1 VGAGYCPF
9 FMATRK
15 SAADAELQKAEKE
28 YHQLH
33 PLASQGN
40 DVAPVTRGELR
51 IILEDLLTKL
61 ASGTPIKL
69 QKDEK
74 AIRDLQLAA
83 SKLELNTE
91 KLAEADL
98 KAETEHAQFA
108 LAISQLTARID
119 ALEGKSAAPATPVK
133 TAQLNKQGWEQFM
146 GLGRKGMFAYAKS
159 QNIDVQG
166 FKPDGDDDRAL
177 AEYLAINENMIRH

>member
-1 VGAGYCPF
+1 
-9 FMATRK
+9 MATRK
-15 SAADAELQKAEKE
+15 SAAAADAELQKAEKE

-98 KAETEHAQFA
+98 KAETEHAQLA
-108 LAISQLTARID
+108 LAISQLTDRIV
-119 ALEGKSAAPATPVK
+119 ALEGGSAAPAAPAASAK
-133 TAQLNKQGWEQFM
+133 APQLNRQGWEQFM
-146 GLGRKGMFAYAKS
+146 ALGRKGMFAYAKS

-177 AEYLAINENMIRH
+177 AEYLAINENLIRH

>member
-1 VGAGYCPF
+1 
-9 FMATRK
+9 MATK
-15 SAADAELQKAEKE
+15 KTDNAELELEKAEKQ

-51 IILEDLLTKL
+51 IILEDMIGKL

-98 KAETEHAQFA
+98 KAETEHAQLA
-108 LAISQLTARID
+108 LAISQLTDRIV
-119 ALEGKSAAPATPVK
+119 ALEGGSAAPAAPAAPAK
-133 TAQLNKQGWEQFM
+133 APQLNRQGWEQ
-146 GLGRKGMFAYAKS
+146 
-159 QNIDVQG
+159 
-166 FKPDGDDDRAL
+166 
-177 AEYLAINENMIRH
+177 